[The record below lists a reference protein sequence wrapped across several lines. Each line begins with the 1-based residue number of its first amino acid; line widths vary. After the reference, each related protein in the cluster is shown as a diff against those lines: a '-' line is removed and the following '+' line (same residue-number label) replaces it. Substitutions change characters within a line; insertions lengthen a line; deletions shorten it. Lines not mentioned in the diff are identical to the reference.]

1 MKSSSVLWRRWHL
14 LRRSLLFRF
23 WKTLNWWLTTDVWL
37 TWSDRQRSYNT
48 NLSRKDKFYS
58 CSTTMVWQTIF
69 LPYPLTFNKKAFIHE
84 KFWERLWHSFEYE
97 RSSGGFFNLLVFI
110 SVTWRNLD
118 KKLKEVHFFVN
129 FFPACFS
136 FFLSL
141 ASFLLPSFLCLS
153 LPSFF
158 SSFLFFFFK
167 SYIFF

>member
-97 RSSGGFFNLLVFI
+97 RSSGGFFNFAGIYFCNLKKFRQKIERSTLFCEFLSCLLFLL
-110 SVTWRNLD
+110 S
-118 KKLKEVHFFVN
+118 FS
-129 FFPACFS
+129 CFLPS

-141 ASFLLPSFLCLS
+141 SFPSFLLFFLS
-153 LPSFF
+153 L
-158 SSFLFFFFK
+158 FLF
-167 SYIFF
+167 